1 MRSFLAIPF
10 LLISAT
16 ALHAAPEFSK
26 TTLDK
31 FFYAEGATI
40 ADFNGD
46 HHPDVAAGAKIFY
59 GPDFKNSS
67 TYRPPHA
74 FDPLSYS
81 NAFLLYSDDFNGDGR
96 PDILVVGWPGK
107 EAFWFENPGT
117 KEAGDW
123 TQHLAYFNVDSE
135 SPGFA
140 DVDRDGHAEIVAA
153 SGGRLGYMQRVP
165 TDSSAPWIFH
175 AITPPGKWQRY
186 THGVGLGDVNGDG
199 RADFL
204 EANGW
209 WEQPASLTG
218 DPVWKFHPQSFGSG
232 GAQMYAYD
240 VNADGLAD
248 VVTSIAA
255 HGYGIS
261 WFEQRRT
268 SPDTESWIE
277 HPITSRNA
285 GEKISG
291 VQFSQPHAL
300 MLEDMDGDGLKDIV
314 TGKRHWAHGNHG
326 DPEPT
331 APAVLYWFKLTR
343 ENGGVTF
350 VPHQID
356 DASGV
361 GCQFPVGD
369 LNDDGK
375 PDIAIANKSGVF
387 VFLQK

>member
-1 MRSFLAIPF
+1 
-10 LLISAT
+10 
-16 ALHAAPEFSK
+16 
-26 TTLDK
+26 
-31 FFYAEGATI
+31 
-40 ADFNGD
+40 
-46 HHPDVAAGAKIFY
+46 
-59 GPDFKNSS
+59 
-67 TYRPPHA
+67 
-74 FDPLSYS
+74 
-81 NAFLLYSDDFNGDGR
+81 
-96 PDILVVGWPGK
+96 
-107 EAFWFENPGT
+107 
-117 KEAGDW
+117 
-123 TQHLAYFNVDSE
+123 
-135 SPGFA
+135 
-140 DVDRDGHAEIVAA
+140 
-153 SGGRLGYMQRVP
+153 
-165 TDSSAPWIFH
+165 
-175 AITPPGKWQRY
+175 
-186 THGVGLGDVNGDG
+186 LGDVNGDG

-240 VNADGLAD
+240 VNGDGLAD